1 LSDIVL
7 KNKNGIK
14 QIYSGVDIIKIAD
27 SKENFN
33 NYVSEP
39 VGDVEFTYNGTFDI
53 KNKAR
58 AIVAVEGGSAIPPQV
73 SSEEQMNA
81 LFESGE
87 IGGVYKYTGE
97 TTDIYEQGGLYL
109 LGDKLITFTIDDV
122 LYVAEEDMTWSQWCK
137 SVYNFNGF
145 WEDGSGGIFSSTEGS
160 VRLEGTKIYGF
171 MPIIADAVYSA

>member
-1 LSDIVL
+1 MSDIVL
-7 KNKNGIK
+7 KNKDGIK
-14 QIYSGVDIIKIAD
+14 QIYPGVDIIKIAD

-58 AIVAVEGGSAIPPQV
+58 AIVAVEGGSAVPPQV

-109 LGDKLITFTIDDV
+109 LGDKFITD
-122 LYVAEEDMTWSQWCK
+122 AE
-137 SVYNFNGF
+137 
-145 WEDGSGGIFSSTEGS
+145 
-160 VRLEGTKIYGF
+160 
-171 MPIIADAVYSA
+171 YSA

>member
-109 LGDKLITFTIDDV
+109 LENKLITFTIDDV
-122 LYVAEEDMTWSQWCK
+122 LYVAEEGMRWRKWLESD
-137 SVYNFNGF
+137 YNTGGF
-145 WEDGSGGIFSSTEGS
+145 WEDGTDG
-160 VRLEGTKIYGF
+160 
-171 MPIIADAVYSA
+171 VYSAENERVNLDGTMITATMDIIANASYYS